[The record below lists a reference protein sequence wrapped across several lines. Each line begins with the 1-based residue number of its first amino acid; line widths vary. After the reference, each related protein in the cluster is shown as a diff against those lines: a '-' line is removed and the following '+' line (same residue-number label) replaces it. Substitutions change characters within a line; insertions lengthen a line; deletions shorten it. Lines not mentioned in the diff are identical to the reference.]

1 MIWVISKLGVRND
14 DYFVLLVSIILFR
27 GHLFINRYNKYIQ
40 YF

>member
-1 MIWVISKLGVRND
+1 MGDFKTWVRND
-14 DYFVLLVSIILFR
+14 DYFVLLVLIILFR